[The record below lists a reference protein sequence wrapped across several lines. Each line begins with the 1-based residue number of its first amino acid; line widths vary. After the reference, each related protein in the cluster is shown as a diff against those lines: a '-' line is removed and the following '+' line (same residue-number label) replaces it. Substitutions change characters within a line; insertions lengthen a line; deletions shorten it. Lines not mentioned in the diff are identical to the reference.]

1 MMSPEG
7 ILLLLVLIVLLLLL
21 VLTLGLRSA
30 VARLERRQLHQ
41 PDGKEPI
48 ARNTETEAKES
59 AFQAFLAEDPR
70 RLALSKSDQSA
81 AFREWRRQKGMN
93 WSNS

>member
-1 MMSPEG
+1 MSLEG

-21 VLTLGLRSA
+21 GLTLGLRSA
-30 VARLERRQLHQ
+30 VARLEHRQIHH
-41 PDGKEPI
+41 PDGKE
-48 ARNTETEAKES
+48 AAVRNAESEAKES